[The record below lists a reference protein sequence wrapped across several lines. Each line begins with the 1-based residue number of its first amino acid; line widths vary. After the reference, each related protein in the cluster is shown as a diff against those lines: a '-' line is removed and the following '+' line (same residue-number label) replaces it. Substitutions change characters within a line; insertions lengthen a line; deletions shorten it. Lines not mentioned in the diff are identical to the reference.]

1 MSTTQFEI
9 HQGIVVLVELTPSI
23 HSSQSLLKGAT
34 QFKQIL
40 VEVFE
45 LMNKQVITLPNTGVG
60 LYLFNSA
67 ETSPGFPDGIYE
79 VFRLQDLN
87 VGPIKLL
94 NDLIEDSN
102 KGYFSLAE
110 KFAPSDKTSASAA
123 QLIPLLNK
131 VYDEF
136 SNRQDGTRNYNQKK
150 IFLFTD
156 NDEPL
161 KDAAK
166 YRLPLRKKLSD
177 LNASFVSVC
186 PFFLDSE
193 SKKFNVD
200 QYAEVFFVDLE
211 GNAPEDGPSVT
222 STDPKRISS
231 KISRLREVKRLY
243 CQFQL
248 EMAGE
253 IKVSVKAYSTFSQ
266 EHPKRS
272 CTMKNEGEAYLEAET
287 KTKVLNASS
296 GSEIP
301 YSRLV
306 KAFSLGG
313 ELIPL
318 TDSQVKKLQKFN
330 PMPDVPF
337 LKVLGFRDL
346 TTFSPHYSTSSPLLI
361 VPDYRTRKFTH
372 SVRTFATLY
381 QACVKKNKLAIV
393 WGALKRSSSVSVF
406 AMVPTPIGRVGFT
419 NSCEGFFLI
428 RLPFKNDIRQYPVM
442 LQGSYVSEDADKL
455 VEKIVNNLY
464 LSKGYD
470 PSSFQ
475 NPTLNWHYK
484 MLKDDFLQTEVSE
497 TVQYGEMD
505 RTKKAILKVRDYLSD
520 QLIKSE
526 EDPSSQ
532 SELINSLQGLNSE
545 LNRMRNFEYQE
556 IEPKKSKTTP
566 TERKL
571 SDEDLLVAWK
581 SDTLNKFKVAELK
594 KYVSSRKNLI
604 SDSATRKQD
613 IIDNITS
620 YLTERF
626 G

>member
-1 MSTTQFEI
+1 MNTQFEI

-23 HSSQSLLKGAT
+23 HSPQSMLKGET

-60 LYLFNSA
+60 LYFFNSA
-67 ETSPGFPDGIYE
+67 ETSPDFPDGVKE

-110 KFAPSDKTSASAA
+110 KFKPSDSSGPTAA
-123 QLIPLLNK
+123 QLIPLLNR

-177 LNASFVSVC
+177 LNESFVSVC

-211 GNAPEDGPSVT
+211 GTINEDGPSVT

-243 CQFQL
+243 CQLQL
-248 EMAGE
+248 ELIGD
-253 IKVSVKAYSTFSQ
+253 IKVSVKGYSTFSQ

-272 CTMKNEGEAYLEAET
+272 CTMKNEGEAYFEAET
-287 KTKVLNASS
+287 KTKVLNSSS
-296 GSEIP
+296 GSEVSP
-301 YSRLV
+301 ARLV
-306 KAFSLGG
+306 KAFSIGG
-313 ELIPL
+313 EMIPL
-318 TDSQVKKLQKFN
+318 TDSQVKNLQKYN
-330 PMPDVPF
+330 PTQDVPF

-346 TTFSPHYSTSSPLLI
+346 DTFSPQYSTTSPLLI
-361 VPDYRTRKFTH
+361 VPDMRTPKFTH
-372 SVRTFATLY
+372 SARTFSALY
-381 QACVKKNKLAIV
+381 QACMKKSKLAVV
-393 WGALKRSSSVSVF
+393 WGALRKSSSVSFFV
-406 AMVPTPIGRVGFT
+406 MVPTPIGRKSFT

-428 RLPFKNDIRQYPVM
+428 RLPFKNDIRQYPPL

-475 NPTLNWHYK
+475 NPSLNWHYK
-484 MLKDDFLQTEVSE
+484 TLKDDFLQTEVGDSI
-497 TVQYGEMD
+497 QYGEMD
-505 RTKKAILKVRDYLSD
+505 STKKAILKLRDYLSD

-532 SELINSLQGLNSE
+532 SDLIIAIQELNSE

-556 IEPKKSKTTP
+556 IEPKKPKTAP

-571 SDEDLLVAWK
+571 TDEDILVAWK

-594 KYVSSRKNLI
+594 KYVSSRKSLI
-604 SDSATRKQD
+604 TDSATRKQD

-620 YLTERF
+620 YLSERF